1 MNENDFRKILNEVT
15 YPGYTYAVYLSA
27 ARSYYLQVEFEAA
40 DTRTGELSKLW
51 KSRKWPLSPHMTR
64 SEVVQT
70 ALAATLMANEH
81 EAREMFKYKGYA
93 IFGPHFDVDVLL
105 ALAKDPNSEDVRPD
119 H

>member
-1 MNENDFRKILNEVT
+1 MNGDDFRKILNDVA
-15 YPGYTYAVYLSA
+15 YPDYTFLVLDDGFGRAF
-27 ARSYYLQVEFEAA
+27 LQIEFTAL
-40 DTRTGELSKLW
+40 DTTTGAPGVW

-81 EAREMFKYKGYA
+81 EAREVFKYKGYA

-105 ALAKDPNSEDVRPD
+105 ALAKDPNSEDVRPA